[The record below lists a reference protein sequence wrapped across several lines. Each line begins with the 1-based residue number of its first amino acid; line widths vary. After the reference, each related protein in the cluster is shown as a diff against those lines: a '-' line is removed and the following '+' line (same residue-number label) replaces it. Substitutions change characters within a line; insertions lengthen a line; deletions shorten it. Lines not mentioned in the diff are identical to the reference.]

1 LDRGLDPAES
11 RRTSIRF
18 SDRPALASSSMTL
31 RRTVREWSDRYWFE
45 LVLVGVVMLLVLVVI
60 ALVVTLRS

>member
-1 LDRGLDPAES
+1 
-11 RRTSIRF
+11 
-18 SDRPALASSSMTL
+18 MTL
-31 RRTVREWSDRYWFE
+31 RRAVREWSDRYWFE